1 MKMCKL
7 AVLRTEP
14 HKKEGLMF
22 RNLIVVVTVLI
33 GILIFGVLP
42 ALAITYGVP
51 DDAGHPNV
59 GILVYEDEG
68 EKVGLCS
75 GTLISST
82 VFLTAGH
89 CTAYLFSLHIDP
101 HAVWVSFDPVFDPK
115 RSILIS
121 GTYHTNPAYYIR
133 SFAAESDLGVVIL
146 DDPANITPASLPTL
160 GLLDQ
165 IGPRG
170 LRHQQFTAVGYGDIQ
185 PSIGHGPPIFDDFG
199 IRRVAT
205 STFNALNKNWLRLSG
220 NNATG
225 NGGTCYGDSGGP
237 NFLGAGVHET
247 NVIAGIT
254 VTGDTMCLATNVD
267 LRLDTVSAR
276 LFLGQYVSLP

>member
-1 MKMCKL
+1 
-7 AVLRTEP
+7 
-14 HKKEGLMF
+14 MF
-22 RNLIVVVTVLI
+22 RNLIVVVAALI
-33 GILIFGVLP
+33 GILIFGGLP
-42 ALAITYGVP
+42 ASAITYG
-51 DDAGHPNV
+51 DSDGNGHPNV
-59 GILVYEDEG
+59 GILVYEDQG

-75 GTLISST
+75 GTLISPT

-89 CTAYLFSLHIDP
+89 CTAYLSSLHIDP
-101 HAVWVSFDPVFDPK
+101 HAVWVSFEPGPGISNPK
-115 RSILIS
+115 S
-121 GTYHTNPAYYIR
+121 GTYYTNPAYYIH
-133 SFAAESDLGVVIL
+133 SFAAESDLGVVVL
-146 DDPANITPASLPTL
+146 DDEVDGIPPASLPTL
-160 GLLDQ
+160 GLLNK

-170 LRHQQFTAVGYGDIQ
+170 LRYQQFTAVGYGDIQ

-237 NFLGAGVHET
+237 NFLGAGVDET
-247 NVIAGIT
+247 NVVAGIT
-254 VTGDTMCLATNVD
+254 VTGDAMCLATNVD

-276 LFLGQYVSLP
+276 SFLGQFVVLP

>member
-1 MKMCKL
+1 
-7 AVLRTEP
+7 
-14 HKKEGLMF
+14 MF
-22 RNLIVVVTVLI
+22 RNLIIVLAVVMVVLI
-33 GILIFGVLP
+33 AQVAP
-42 ALAITYGVP
+42 ALAITYGEP
-51 DDAGHPNV
+51 DYGNVYSNV
-59 GILVYEDEG
+59 GILGYDEDDG
-68 EKVGLCS
+68 GKVGLCS

-89 CTAYLFSLHIDP
+89 CTAYLSLLGIDP
-101 HAVWVSFDPVFDPK
+101 DAVWVSFDPGPE
-115 RSILIS
+115 IS
-121 GTYHTNPAYYIR
+121 NFKEVACYITNSAYYVH

-146 DDPANITPASLPTL
+146 DEEVDGITPASLPTV
-160 GLLDQ
+160 GMLDKM
-165 IGPRG
+165 GPRG

-185 PSIGHGPPIFDDFG
+185 PSIGHGPPIFSGFG
-199 IRRVAT
+199 TRRVAT

-237 NFLGAGVHET
+237 NFLVVDDQE
-247 NVIAGIT
+247 VIAGIT

-276 LFLGQYVSLP
+276 SFLGQYVSLP